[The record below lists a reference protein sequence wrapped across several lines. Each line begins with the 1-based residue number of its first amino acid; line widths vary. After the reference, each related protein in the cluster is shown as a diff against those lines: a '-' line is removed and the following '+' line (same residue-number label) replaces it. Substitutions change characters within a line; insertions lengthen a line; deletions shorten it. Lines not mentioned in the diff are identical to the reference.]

1 MSKKNHPPESAKQK
15 NEGSREN
22 LLPKQLFGIIRENGI
37 EELNR
42 PAKALIFSSFTAGI
56 IISFSFVFKAI
67 FKAYLPDAE
76 WSFLI
81 ESMGYTV
88 GFILVILGH
97 MQLFTENTITTVV
110 PLLSHFNY
118 KNLCKVTRL
127 WSIVFLFNIIGTAV
141 AAIFI
146 LNNQLFDS
154 NVVRE
159 LDAIAAHV
167 SEADAVQNIIRG
179 IPAGILITSLVWV
192 LPVVSNRLLVIF
204 FVTYLMAIGG
214 FSHVIV
220 GSAESAYWFFKGQ
233 IDLFDYFFV
242 FLLPTAFGNILGGT
256 VIFTLLI
263 YGQVNEEIASDHKH
277 SK

>member
-1 MSKKNHPPESAKQK
+1 MSKKHHQPGSAQQTD
-15 NEGSREN
+15 ESREN
-22 LLPKQLFGIIRENGI
+22 LSPKQLFGIIRENGI

-42 PAKALIFSSFTAGI
+42 PAKALIFSAFTAGI
-56 IISFSFVFKAI
+56 VISFSFVFKAVL
-67 FKAYLPDAE
+67 KAYLPGAE

-110 PLLSHFNY
+110 PLLSPFSY
-118 KNLCKVTRL
+118 KNLCKVIRL

-141 AAIFI
+141 AAAFL
-146 LNNQLFDS
+146 LNHHLFDD
-154 NVVRE
+154 NIIRE

-167 SEADAVQNIIRG
+167 SEADAVQNIIKG
-179 IPAGILITSLVWV
+179 IPAGILITALVWV

-220 GSAESAYWFFKGQ
+220 GSAESAYWYFKGH
-233 IDLFDYFFV
+233 IDLIDYFFV

-263 YGQVNEEIASDHKH
+263 YGQVNEEIESDRKP